1 MEFYLANY
9 FKPRV
14 NIIVPNIS
22 WGLSGMHECD
32 LFIINPSG
40 FCTEVEIKISLAD
53 FKKDFEKKHDHS
65 DERIKNFY
73 YAFPHIIYNKNK
85 EFIDKMVPDHA
96 GILIVDNKTN
106 VKIIKGNKSNNTA
119 RKLTDKE
126 ILKVAK
132 LGCLRIWNLK
142 KKLILL
148 K

>member
-32 LFIINPSG
+32 LFIINSSG

-106 VKIIKGNKSNNTA
+106 VKIIKANKSNNVA

>member
-32 LFIINPSG
+32 LFIINISG

-73 YAFPHIIYNKNK
+73 YAFPHIIYSKNK

-106 VKIIKGNKSNNTA
+106 VKIIKGNKSNNAA

-142 KKLILL
+142 KKLIQL